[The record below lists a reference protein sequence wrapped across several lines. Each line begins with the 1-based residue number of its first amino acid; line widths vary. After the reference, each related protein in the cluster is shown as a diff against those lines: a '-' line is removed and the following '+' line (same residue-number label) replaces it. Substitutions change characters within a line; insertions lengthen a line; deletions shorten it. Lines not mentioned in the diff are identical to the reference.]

1 MALKTIMLRHQID
14 KKKSNLEGLRK
25 KDADF
30 QTREA
35 ELEAAILEADKEGGD
50 EAQEAVTQAV
60 EQFDADKRSHDAA
73 VAALEEEIRSME
85 EEMASIE
92 RETPTRSDPA
102 AAGRTPAERNDTHMY
117 NNTIN
122 IRSLPLGQRAFDALP
137 MDQRSAIVQRDDVKQ
152 FLTRL
157 RAMKGQTRDI
167 SGAELT
173 IPVVFL
179 DLIAENQYR
188 YSKLVNRVRVRNA
201 RGEARQ
207 TIAGTVPEAVW
218 TEMCGAINELT
229 FAFNQIVVDGYKV
242 AGYIPVCNS
251 QLEDSDIDLA
261 GTIVE
266 MISESLGLA
275 KDKAILYGKGA
286 ASKMP
291 LGIVT
296 RLAQTAQ
303 PDGYPA
309 TAPAWVDLH
318 TSNIIQIDSTD
329 EPVAFWASLAL
340 AVGNTYNR
348 YARGTQF
355 WAMNSKTLAT
365 LKSKLITFAASGE
378 LLARFNGVMPIVD
391 GDVDVLEFM
400 PDGDIVGG
408 YGDLYLLAVRSGM
421 SIESSREVQ
430 FIQDNTVFKGKERC
444 DGQPVIA
451 NAFVAININNQ
462 AVTTSMTFAADTA
475 NDALLQSLS
484 VGTESL
490 APGFDPTV
498 QSYTIATASNAS
510 DKIEATAAQAGA
522 QVAINYN
529 GSNVRNG
536 GTVTWKADSTPHPLT
551 ITVTNGNAVRVY
563 TVMVTKA
570 SG

>member
-14 KKKSNLEGLRK
+14 KKKSNLEELRK

-35 ELEAAILEADKEGGD
+35 ELEAAILEADKEGGED
-50 EAQEAVTQAV
+50 AQEAVTQAV
-60 EQFDADKRSHDAA
+60 DQFDADKRSHDAA

-188 YSKLVNRVRVRNA
+188 YSKLVNRVRVRNV

-303 PDGYPA
+303 PAGYPA

-318 TSNIIQIDSTD
+318 TSNIIQIDSSD

-408 YGDLYLLAVRSGM
+408 YGDLYLLSNRSGM
-421 SIESSREVQ
+421 TIESSREVQ

-462 AVTTSMTFAADTA
+462 SVTTSMTFAADTA

-490 APGFDPTV
+490 SPIFDSTV

-510 DKIEATAAQAGA
+510 DKIEATPAVSGA
-522 QVAINYN
+522 KVAINYD

-536 GTVTWKADSTPHPLT
+536 GTVTWKADSTPHLLT

-570 SG
+570 GD

>member
-14 KKKSNLEGLRK
+14 KKKSNLEELRK

-35 ELEAAILEADKEGGD
+35 ELEAAILEADKEGGE

-60 EQFDADKRSHDAA
+60 EQFDADKRSHDEA

-117 NNTIN
+117 NNNIN

-157 RAMKGQTRDI
+157 RSMKGQTRDI

-188 YSKLVNRVRVRNA
+188 YSKLVNRVRVRNV

-229 FAFNQIVVDGYKV
+229 FAFNQVVVDGYKV

-408 YGDLYLLAVRSGM
+408 YGDLYLLSNRSGM
-421 SIESSREVQ
+421 TIESSREVQ

-510 DKIEATAAQAGA
+510 DKIEATPAVAGA

-536 GTVTWKADSTPHPLT
+536 GTVTWTADSTPHPLT

-563 TVMVTKA
+563 TVMVTKT

>member
-14 KKKSNLEGLRK
+14 KKKSNLEELRK

-35 ELEAAILEADKEGGD
+35 ELEAAILEADKEGSE

-73 VAALEEEIRSME
+73 VAALEEDIRSME

-102 AAGRTPAERNDTHMY
+102 SAGRTPEERNDTNMY
-117 NNTIN
+117 NTIN

-157 RAMKGQTRDI
+157 RAMKGQARDLQ
-167 SGAELT
+167 GGELN

-188 YSKLVNRVRVRNA
+188 YSKLINRVRVRNV

-229 FAFNQIVVDGYKV
+229 FSFNQIVMDGYKV

-251 QLEDSDIDLA
+251 LLEDSDIDLA

-275 KDKAILYGKGA
+275 KDKSILYGKGA

-296 RLAQTAQ
+296 RLAQTAK
-303 PDGYPA
+303 PDSYPA

-318 TSNIIQIDSTD
+318 TSNIIQINSAD

-378 LLARFNGVMPIVD
+378 LLARFNGVMPIVG

-408 YGDLYLLAVRSGM
+408 YGDLYLLVNRSGM
-421 SIESSREVQ
+421 TIESSREVQ

-451 NAFVAININNQ
+451 NAFVAININNES
-462 AVTTSMTFAADTA
+462 VTTSMTFAADTA

-490 APGFDPTV
+490 APGFDPAV

-510 DKIEATAAQAGA
+510 DKIAATPAVAGA
-522 QVAINYN
+522 KVAINYN
-529 GSNVRNG
+529 GNNVRNG